1 MNGHGATARPKAVT
15 LNVFT
20 LAMTHQI
27 ASFHAM
33 ILSDAIRTLRAS
45 YEGLPTW
52 EDIGALL
59 DDSRAAQARGY
70 YDPNEDMRLRET
82 FARYLGIRS
91 AIWQVIQEL
100 RPHYIQFSNP
110 RAQMTQESL
119 KAFAIAFCGAEII
132 VRTGEYLIDLAC
144 KRDVVWTKLDEAD
157 LRYNLPRKRFTR
169 LYRQL
174 TSNFKMHG
182 YYRARDY
189 FDAHRD
195 AVMDAVAEGEFS
207 YIQTMLEELNLPGAS
222 RGDHLRRYRRFLN
235 FSLRRRRKSAS
246 RNVMFALFEGTGSD
260 IADMK
265 IPFIKARKAPKRVT
279 PDVLVDLTDKLRPG
293 DVFVTRHDDAMSNLF
308 LPGFWPHGALY
319 IGTAAQRKALGGEDI
334 SDGVRN
340 SGQDDIV
347 ILEAKKDGVL
357 LRPIAETLA
366 VDNFVVL
373 RPKLTEAQIA
383 AAITNA
389 LSHAGKLYDFI
400 FDFGTSDRLVCTEV
414 IYRGYHGVGG
424 IDYTLI
430 DKAGRK
436 CLPAE
441 DLLNQSVAQDW
452 FDPVMI
458 YGIHGQGLMEGPK
471 AKDVLRRSFQSTF

>member
-1 MNGHGATARPKAVT
+1 
-15 LNVFT
+15 
-20 LAMTHQI
+20 
-27 ASFHAM
+27 M
-33 ILSDAIRTLRAS
+33 ILSDSIRTLRAS
-45 YEGLPTW
+45 FDALPTM

-59 DDSRAAQARGY
+59 ADSRAAEARGY
-70 YDPNEDMRLRET
+70 YDPNEDARLRET

-91 AIWQVIQEL
+91 AIWQLIQEL
-100 RPHYIQFSNP
+100 KPHYIQFSNP
-110 RAQMTQESL
+110 KADMTDDSV

-132 VRTGEYLIDLAC
+132 VRTGEYLIDLAR
-144 KRDVVWTKLDEAD
+144 KRDIVWRKLDEAD

-169 LYRQL
+169 VYRQL
-174 TSNFKMHG
+174 TSNFKMQS

-189 FDAHRD
+189 FDANRE
-195 AVMDAVAEGEFS
+195 AVMATVAEGEFTAVQD
-207 YIQTMLEELNLPGAS
+207 ILEVLNLPGAS

-260 IADMK
+260 IADLK

-279 PDVLVDLTDKLRPG
+279 PQVIEDIKDKLRPG
-293 DVFVTRHDDAMSNLF
+293 DVFITRHDDAMSNLF
-308 LPGFWPHGALY
+308 LPGFWPHGAFY
-319 IGTAAQRKALGGEDI
+319 IGTAEQRREMGIEDV
-334 SDGVRN
+334 SDGTKH
-340 SGQDDIV
+340 SGQGDIV

-357 LRPIAETLA
+357 LRPIMETLA

-373 RPKLTEAQIA
+373 RPILPEAMIA
-383 AAITNA
+383 EAISNG

-414 IYRGYHGVGG
+414 IYRAYHGVGD
-424 IDYTLI
+424 INFTLI

-441 DLLNQSVAQDW
+441 DLLNQAVAHGW

-458 YGIHGQGLMEGPK
+458 YGIKGRALIEGAK
-471 AKDVLRRSFQSTF
+471 AKGILRYSFEATF

>member
-1 MNGHGATARPKAVT
+1 
-15 LNVFT
+15 
-20 LAMTHQI
+20 
-27 ASFHAM
+27 M

-45 YEGLPTW
+45 YEGLPTV

-59 DDSRAAQARGY
+59 RDSKDAQARGY

-91 AIWQVIQEL
+91 AIWQVIEEL
-100 RPHYIQFSNP
+100 KPHYIQFSDP
-110 RAQMTQESL
+110 RETMTDESL

-132 VRTGEYLIDLAC
+132 VRTGEYLIDLAR
-144 KRDVVWTKLDEAD
+144 KRDIVWTKLDEAD

-174 TSNFKMHG
+174 TSRVRMHG
-182 YYRARDY
+182 YYLARDY
-189 FDAHRD
+189 FDANRD
-195 AVMDAVAEGEFS
+195 AVMAAVAQGEFTAVQM
-207 YIQTMLEELNLPGAS
+207 ILKNLNLPGAP

-235 FSLRRRRKSAS
+235 FSLRRRRISAS

-260 IADMK
+260 IADLK
-265 IPFIKARKAPKRVT
+265 IPFVKARKAPKRVT
-279 PDVLVDLTDKLRPG
+279 SDVLEAITDDLRPG
-293 DVFVTRHDDAMSNLF
+293 DVFITRHDDAMSNLF

-319 IGTAAQRKALGGEDI
+319 IGNPAQRAALGIDDVT
-334 SDGVRN
+334 DGVLH
-340 SGQDDIV
+340 SAQDDIV

-357 LRPIAETLA
+357 LRKLADTLA

-373 RPKLTEAQIA
+373 RPNLQPEEIA
-383 AAITNA
+383 AAMKNA

-414 IYRGYHGVGG
+414 VYRAYHGVGG
-424 IDYTLI
+424 VDFALI

-441 DLLNQSVAQDW
+441 DLLNQGIAKGW

-458 YGIHGQGLMEGPK
+458 YGIRGQGLMDGPK
-471 AKDVLRRSFQSTF
+471 AKDVLRHSFEATF